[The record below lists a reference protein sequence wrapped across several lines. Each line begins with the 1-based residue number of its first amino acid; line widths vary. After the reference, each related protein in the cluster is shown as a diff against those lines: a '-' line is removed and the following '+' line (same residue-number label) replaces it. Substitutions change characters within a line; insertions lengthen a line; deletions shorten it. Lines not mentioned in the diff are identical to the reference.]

1 MATDGLAKLAGRL
14 ARGEEKMEGLNGIER
29 LDFVLKTLDVPV
41 ESQVLVFS
49 KTSLQNGLIHPK
61 NPRSLYF
68 SEDAYVGYVPGGDI
82 EAIVQDP
89 VLGPVYYLIGS
100 HHEKGMEI
108 ERDTSNCLSCHG
120 TGRTEGVPGMLIR
133 SVYPDEDGH
142 PLLQLGTTDVDQTT
156 PLEERWG
163 GWYVTGRSSLPHLG
177 NRVFSEDGDREPQ
190 EVFLEDI
197 GGVIDAGKYP
207 VATSDIVALMV
218 LEHQCNAHA
227 LINAASLNYRRAYH
241 FMKTV
246 NPDGD
251 PEAGSAGRVADSWA
265 KKITDC
271 FFFKD
276 EADLGD
282 GVEGSVAFQKAF
294 LARYPKTEDGD
305 SLAELRLYGRLF
317 KNRCSYMVY
326 SDAFAGLPE
335 AVKKKVL
342 ARMKRVLAGDDP
354 EVDWISGSERKRI
367 SIILEETL
375 DGWQ

>member
-1 MATDGLAKLAGRL
+1 MATDILAKLAGKL
-14 ARGEEKMEGLNGIER
+14 VSGEEKMEGMNGIER
-29 LDFVLKTLDVPV
+29 LDFVLKTLNVPV

-82 EAIVQDP
+82 EAIVQDS

-100 HHEKGMEI
+100 HHEKGLEI

-163 GWYVTGRSSLPHLG
+163 GWYVTGRSSIPHLG
-177 NRVFSEDGDREPQ
+177 NRVFSEDGDREP
-190 EVFLEDI
+190 EEGFLEDI

-218 LEHQCNAHA
+218 LEHQCKAHT
-227 LINAASLNYRRAYH
+227 LINAAALQLSPSLSFY
-241 FMKTV
+241 
-246 NPDGD
+246 
-251 PEAGSAGRVADSWA
+251 E
-265 KKITDC
+265 
-271 FFFKD
+271 
-276 EADLGD
+276 
-282 GVEGSVAFQKAF
+282 
-294 LARYPKTEDGD
+294 
-305 SLAELRLYGRLF
+305 
-317 KNRCSYMVY
+317 NR
-326 SDAFAGLPE
+326 E
-335 AVKKKVL
+335 
-342 ARMKRVLAGDDP
+342 
-354 EVDWISGSERKRI
+354 SG
-367 SIILEETL
+367 
-375 DGWQ
+375 W